1 MLNNNIKTF
10 NVPFQYRPIVQV
22 GKIIGEKIGDAIGK
36 GWDNL
41 VDALFSDAPE
51 I

>member
-1 MLNNNIKTF
+1 MLTNFIKAFNI
-10 NVPFQYRPIVQV
+10 PSQYRPIVQV
-22 GKIIGEKIGDAIGK
+22 GKIIGEKIGDTIGK

-41 VDALFSDAPE
+41 VDSLFSDAPE